1 MSTLVSSLLVALFG
15 YGGASSPTVLDAILP
30 DSITAFV
37 NVTVVPMDTE
47 RLLPDHTVVV
57 QDGRIVAVGPSRS
70 VRVPR
75 GARRVDAR
83 GKFLMP
89 GLSEMHAHI
98 PGGNAPP
105 GEQERVLQLYVA
117 NGVTIIRGM
126 LGHPSHL
133 LLRDRAARDEL
144 VSPTILAAGPSFNGN
159 SVTSW
164 DVGVRMV
171 EEQKAA
177 GYDLLKIHP
186 GIARANFDSI
196 VAAARRAGIRF
207 AGHVPLDVGLDRAL
221 AAPYWS
227 IDHLDGYVEAMAH
240 KDGAT
245 QAASQFFGA
254 NLAREADRSRIPDLV
269 RRTRAAGVWN
279 VPTQVLF
286 EHMATPETPEQ
297 MAARPELIYV
307 SAAAVSQWMQA
318 KQNIPQQLG
327 GPAVMAEL
335 LQVRRALLRALQE
348 GGAGLLLGADSPQWW
363 NVPGFASHRELAALV
378 AAGLTP
384 YQALRAGTAN
394 VAAFLG
400 QEKVF
405 GTVAQGMR
413 ADLILLD
420 ANPLAD
426 VGAASRPAGVM
437 VRGRWL
443 DRSALD
449 EMLAGVAR
457 AYAR

>member
-1 MSTLVSSLLVALFG
+1 MLSIVLSVAL
-15 YGGASSPTVLDAILP
+15 AAIP
-30 DSITAFV
+30 APSDSITAFI
-37 NVTVVPMDTE
+37 NVTVVPMDSE
-47 RLLPDHTVVV
+47 RLLPDQTVVV
-57 QDGRIVAVGPSRS
+57 QDGRIVTMGPSRS
-70 VRVPR
+70 VPVPK
-75 GARRVDAR
+75 GARRIDAR
-83 GKFLMP
+83 GKYLMP

-98 PGGNAPP
+98 PGGNAPA

-133 LLRDRAARDEL
+133 ILRDRAAKDEV

-164 DVGVRMV
+164 EVGARMV
-171 EEQKAA
+171 AEQKAA

-186 GIARANFDSI
+186 GITRENFDTI
-196 VAAARRAGIRF
+196 VAAARRAGIKF
-207 AGHVPLDVGLDRAL
+207 AGHVPLDVGLGRAL

-227 IDHLDGYVEAMAH
+227 IDHLDGYVEELARRE
-240 KDGAT
+240 GT
-245 QAASQFFGA
+245 TLPASQFFGA
-254 NLAREADRSRIPDLV
+254 NLAGQADLERIPELV
-269 RRTRAAGVWN
+269 RRTKAAGVWN

-286 EHMATPETPEQ
+286 EHMATAETPEQ
-297 MAARPELIYV
+297 MALRPELVYV
-307 SAAAVSQWMQA
+307 PAAAVNQWMQA

-327 GPAVMAEL
+327 GAAVMTKL
-335 LQVRRALLRALQE
+335 LEVRRALLRGLQQ
-348 GGAGLLLGADSPQWW
+348 GGPALLLGADSPQWW

-394 VAAFLG
+394 VAMFVG
-400 QEKVF
+400 QDSVF
-405 GTVAQGMR
+405 GTVAQGKR

-426 VGAASRPAGVM
+426 VAAAARPAGVM
-437 VRGRWL
+437 VRGRWF
-443 DRSALD
+443 DRAALD
-449 EMLAGVAR
+449 EMLASVAR

>member
-1 MSTLVSSLLVALFG
+1 MLSIVLSVAL
-15 YGGASSPTVLDAILP
+15 AAIP
-30 DSITAFV
+30 APSDSITAFI
-37 NVTVVPMDTE
+37 NVTVVPMDSE
-47 RLLPDHTVVV
+47 RLLPDQTVVV
-57 QDGRIVAVGPSRS
+57 QDGRIVTMGPSRS
-70 VRVPR
+70 VPVPK
-75 GARRVDAR
+75 GARRIDAR
-83 GKFLMP
+83 GKYLMP

-98 PGGNAPP
+98 PGGNAPA

-133 LLRDRAARDEL
+133 ILRDRAAKDEV

-164 DVGVRMV
+164 EVGARMV
-171 EEQKAA
+171 AEQKAA

-186 GIARANFDSI
+186 GITRENFDTI
-196 VAAARRAGIRF
+196 VAAARRAGIKF
-207 AGHVPLDVGLDRAL
+207 AGHVPLDVGLGRAL

-227 IDHLDGYVEAMAH
+227 IDHLDGYVEELARRE
-240 KDGAT
+240 GT
-245 QAASQFFGA
+245 TLPASQFFGA
-254 NLAREADRSRIPDLV
+254 NLAGQADLERIPELV
-269 RRTRAAGVWN
+269 RRTKAAGVWN

-286 EHMATPETPEQ
+286 EHMATAETPEQ
-297 MAARPELIYV
+297 MALRPELVYV
-307 SAAAVSQWMQA
+307 PATAVNQWMQA

-327 GPAVMAEL
+327 GPAVMTKL
-335 LQVRRALLRALQE
+335 LEVRRALLRGLQQ

-394 VAAFLG
+394 VAMFVG
-400 QEKVF
+400 QDNVF
-405 GTVAQGMR
+405 GTVAQGKR

-426 VGAASRPAGVM
+426 VAAAARPAGVM
-437 VRGRWL
+437 VRGRWF
-443 DRSALD
+443 DRAALD
-449 EMLAGVAR
+449 EMLASVAR